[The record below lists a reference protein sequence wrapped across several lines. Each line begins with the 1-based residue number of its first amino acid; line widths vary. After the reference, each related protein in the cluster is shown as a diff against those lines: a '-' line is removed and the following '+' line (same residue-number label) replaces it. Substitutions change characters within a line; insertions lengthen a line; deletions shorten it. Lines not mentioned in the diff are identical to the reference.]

1 MDFVMSPADLEK
13 IAGAAL
19 RIDPN
24 PARLAGRVL
33 GLGDAEISSGVQT
46 WAWITLALGAGILVG
61 AKFGPALAKRL
72 PF

>member
-33 GLGDAEISSGVQT
+33 GLGTDEANAGIPT
-46 WAWITLALGAGILVG
+46 WAWITLAAS
-61 AKFGPALAKRL
+61 FGTFSYMAYRTDKKRGR
-72 PF
+72 